1 MNSILYCVFATPFL
15 NEYFLNDFP
24 SEKKQRQTP
33 LSQSYYELLRKVKE
47 ANGSSV
53 VTPSELKN
61 AVSKTVSEFRGYG

>member
-1 MNSILYCVFATPFL
+1 M
-15 NEYFLNDFP
+15 
-24 SEKKQRQTP
+24 
-33 LSQSYYELLRKVKE
+33 RKVKE